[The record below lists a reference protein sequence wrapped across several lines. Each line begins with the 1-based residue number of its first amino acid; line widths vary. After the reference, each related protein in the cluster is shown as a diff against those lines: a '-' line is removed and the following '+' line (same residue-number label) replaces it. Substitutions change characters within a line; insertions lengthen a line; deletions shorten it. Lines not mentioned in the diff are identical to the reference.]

1 MKKHLLLNRL
11 SSLLYLLPTDKI
23 NLSSA
28 LLPNSYLAPSYSVNS
43 PTANNKLLGKQWNI
57 QLQKINALNQYMPV
71 GHSLGMLHHHHQGNS
86 SKQNLMH
93 GFLAIHICK
102 IKHTFLLLYLSTRD
116 FGQKLIVVIYR
127 TEAKDCAETGVLL
140 TATSTGQS
148 SLGVKLK
155 VNLSYFLISHPYT
168 HLSALN
174 SSKGGS

>member
-93 GFLAIHICK
+93 GFLAIHIWK
-102 IKHTFLLLYLSTRD
+102 IKYTFLLLHLSTSFLD
-116 FGQKLIVVIYR
+116 KNSLLSFTEHKQKTVQKP
-127 TEAKDCAETGVLL
+127 ACFWQQPLL
-140 TATSTGQS
+140 
-148 SLGVKLK
+148 
-155 VNLSYFLISHPYT
+155 VNQ
-168 HLSALN
+168 A
-174 SSKGGS
+174 